1 MYHSPSK
8 VKTKKRGLPPH
19 VLYVL
24 ASALCLGLLVIMWN
38 VYQLKMMQ
46 EAHFNG
52 HGPYPG
58 AQAQVAEASAGSVDS
73 YRRPVVWIHA
83 KHVNSGYLKHVMSV
97 FERAG
102 YIRGDAQSSWD
113 VLWAHDYPFKE
124 LAAVMAS
131 LKPYQKVNH
140 FPGTGFITNKVYLA
154 TSDIAYIPKAYQ
166 MPGQRDAFLVETKQ
180 NPDTL
185 WVQKSSSHR
194 GIKVKSIADLDLYA
208 ANTFIQQYI
217 SKPYLIDGKKFDLG
231 FYVTLTSVDPL
242 RVYVLHDEMLV
253 RFCAKEYNPID
264 FGDVNKYVVGDDY
277 TPVWKMPSLQ
287 KYYQEYNY
295 NFMETMNGYWRSKG
309 EDPDKVYRQI
319 YEAIRGVFV
328 SKYPQLLSAIQ
339 RHENKHVFFELM
351 RFDFVLDEELNVFL
365 MEVNMSPNL
374 SSAHFTENIHLY
386 ERVVYN
392 VLSVN
397 GVARNVPSS
406 LKNSDSRERGMQV
419 STKEILVKPDLCS
432 SEKCFTCEKEECRIC
447 YKCLSPPQR
456 LMLQD
461 AFLEHN
467 NRQSMRRVYPVAVAQ
482 DHAKYYDITSDGS
495 LHENDQIMREWFIA
509 KCAQDLSFCQ

>member
-8 VKTKKRGLPPH
+8 VRTKKRGLPPH

-83 KHVNSGYLKHVMSV
+83 KHVNSGYLKHVMAV

-154 TSDIAYIPKAYQ
+154 TSDIAYIPKAFQ

-309 EDPDKVYRQI
+309 EDPDKIYSQI

-374 SSAHFTENIHLY
+374 SSAHFTENTHLY

-432 SEKCFTCEKEECRIC
+432 SEKCYTCEKEECRIC

-467 NRQSMRRVYPVAVAQ
+467 NRQSMRRVYPVAVTQ
-482 DHAKYYDITSDGS
+482 DQAKFYDITSDRS